1 MKGIDWFKKIIRDPK
16 MTRVLIVGCIALIV
30 SACSRDSAE
39 PVAVESDEPEQSH
52 EVHWGYEGHEGPEH
66 WADLSEDFAA
76 CRDGTQQSPID
87 LTAAVPVE
95 NAGLERRLGEMVL
108 VADQRATV
116 MDIIDNGHTIQATNN
131 APMSIDLDGTI
142 YELVQYH
149 FHAPS
154 EHTINGD
161 YFPLEIH
168 FVHKSAEGELAVLGL
183 LVDEGEHAL
192 MIDPV
197 IAALP
202 DGPGDDRHLEDV
214 QHDMS
219 ELRELPKSYYRYHG
233 SLTTPPCSE
242 GVEWVV
248 FSETRNISAD
258 QLAALES
265 HLPNNNRPVQPLGER
280 TLGLVS
286 EDK

>member
-1 MKGIDWFKKIIRDPK
+1 

-39 PVAVESDEPEQSH
+39 PVAVEHDEPELPH

-87 LTAAVPVE
+87 LTSAVPIE
-95 NAGLERRLGEMVL
+95 NVGFERRLGEMVL
-108 VADQRATV
+108 TADQRATV
-116 MDIIDNGHTIQATNN
+116 MDIIDNGHTIQVTNN
-131 APMSIDLDGTI
+131 APMSIDLDGTV

-154 EHTINGD
+154 EHTIDGD

-168 FVHKSAEGELAVLGL
+168 FVHKSVENELVVFGLLIEEGER
-183 LVDEGEHAL
+183 AL

-202 DGPGDDRHLEDV
+202 AGPGDARHLEDL
-214 QHDMS
+214 QLGMS
-219 ELRELPKSYYRYHG
+219 ELGELPKSYYRYHG

-242 GVEWVV
+242 GVEWIV
-248 FSETRNISAD
+248 FSETRDISAD

-265 HLPNNNRPVQPLGER
+265 HLRNNNRPVQPLGER
-280 TLGLVS
+280 VLGFVLGDSS
-286 EDK
+286 EN

>member
-1 MKGIDWFKKIIRDPK
+1 MKSIDWFKNITRDPK

-39 PVAVESDEPEQSH
+39 PVAVEPGEPEQSH
-52 EVHWGYEGHEGPEH
+52 AVHWGYEGHEGPEH

-87 LTAAVPVE
+87 LTAAVPIE
-95 NAGLERRLGEMVL
+95 NVSLERRLGEMVL
-108 VADQRATV
+108 AADQRATV
-116 MDIIDNGHTIQATNN
+116 MDIINNGHTIQVTNN
-131 APMSIDLDGTI
+131 APMSVDLDGTI

-154 EHTINGD
+154 EHTINGN

-202 DGPGDDRHLEDV
+202 NGPGDDRHLEDV

-242 GVEWVV
+242 GVEWIV

-286 EDK
+286 DDK